1 MIDANPCRIVNVIK
15 NGVYLQMTKEE
26 IMQAIE
32 SMTVLELSELVKAM
46 EEKFGVSAAAP
57 VAVAAAAPA
66 AAGGAAADEQ
76 SEFDVILKS
85 AGDKKINVI
94 KVVREVTGLGLKEA
108 KALVDEAPKP
118 VKEKVAKAEAD
129 ELKAKLEEAGAQ
141 VELK

>member
-1 MIDANPCRIVNVIK
+1 
-15 NGVYLQMTKEE
+15 MTKEE

-66 AAGGAAADEQ
+66 AGGAAAAEEQ

-118 VKEKVAKAEAD
+118 VKEKAAKAEA
-129 ELKAKLEEAGAQ
+129 EEIKKKLEEAGAQ